1 MTSMRWVVAGALFA
15 LGASPVA
22 GQHMR
27 MGAPAQQGGMMDQ
40 GMMQMCHA
48 MMGGGGAMGGHAM
61 MGGAGAMQGQSM
73 MGGDGMMGLMQ
84 DMGPSPAA
92 LLGAADH
99 LGLTPGQVSRLEA
112 LAMSLGESHQ
122 AHMDAAMAARQEA
135 AGALGAESADL
146 DAYERELKSA
156 AEHMVQAHM
165 VMIRAGL
172 DASAVLTP
180 EQRAELHSGMAL
192 MGSMACGMMSEE
204 GKMKGGGGSGGEHA
218 QPHR

>member
-1 MTSMRWVVAGALFA
+1 MPSMRWVVAGALLA
-15 LGASPVA
+15 LGAAPVA

-27 MGAPAQQGGMMDQ
+27 MGAPGQQGGMMDQ
-40 GMMQMCHA
+40 GMMQMC
-48 MMGGGGAMGGHAM
+48 HAM

-92 LLGAADH
+92 LVGAADH
-99 LGLTPGQVSRLEA
+99 LGLTPDQVSRLEA
-112 LAMSLGESHQ
+112 LAMSSGESHH

-146 DAYERELKSA
+146 DAYERELKNA
-156 AEHMVQAHM
+156 ADHMVQAHM
-165 VMIRAGL
+165 AMVRAGL

-192 MGSMACGMMSEE
+192 MGSMACGMMSEQ